1 MRPAGIPCAL
11 LAKLRLERCDE
22 CLGPKG
28 VRRGDRSRRSSGAGP
43 SGQSI
48 QGDDPARAVVS
59 GRHGHHRR
67 FDLMFVDKDADGV
80 GRARTSPPTW
90 MCRESR
96 CPAPMAHGAPSDSPT
111 RPTYATTCAATSGT
125 SSLIHASARASQS
138 NKDGA
143 IPMSVLGASRH
154 AGRVGIRSLG
164 AAVVLSSLAAVTAGC
179 GSGAPSS
186 TSSSPSA
193 ASSSPS
199 AATSSSKSATSG
211 SISYPAGKEDICQAR
226 DQLRTSITDLT
237 NTQVV
242 AGGTNAI
249 KAAVGQVQTA
259 LDEVKAAA
267 KDDYQ
272 AQVTAVQT
280 ALQDLQAAVANLGS
294 GDTTDNLRAVSQAIT
309 TTGAAAETLF
319 TQLKTA
325 CGS

>member
-1 MRPAGIPCAL
+1 M
-11 LAKLRLERCDE
+11 
-22 CLGPKG
+22 
-28 VRRGDRSRRSSGAGP
+28 
-43 SGQSI
+43 
-48 QGDDPARAVVS
+48 
-59 GRHGHHRR
+59 
-67 FDLMFVDKDADGV
+67 
-80 GRARTSPPTW
+80 
-90 MCRESR
+90 
-96 CPAPMAHGAPSDSPT
+96 
-111 RPTYATTCAATSGT
+111 
-125 SSLIHASARASQS
+125 SA
-138 NKDGA
+138 
-143 IPMSVLGASRH
+143 LGAFR
-154 AGRVGIRSLG
+154 ARSLG
-164 AAVVLSSLAAVTAGC
+164 AAAVLSLVAAVTAGC
-179 GSGAPSS
+179 GSGT
-186 TSSSPSA
+186 TSS

-199 AATSSSKSATSG
+199 AATTSSPSAVSTSSMSATSG

-294 GDTTDNLRAVSQAIT
+294 GDAGDNLRAVSQAIT